1 MRNSSVTEKIK
12 CQKID
17 KYFYRSPEGKILK
30 YSHYCIEKN
39 CKTESSYNYEKL
51 KPIYC
56 VKHKLD
62 KMVNVKRGHKLC
74 IDCEKGYLNKCNTP
88 KCKYTIKNYKNGTR
102 YMKLKIIKYLK
113 ENYIAFYMCR
123 ICSEIVDKEHFFT
136 EEHIEKFNSAC
147 KIKIDK
153 SLEESF
159 ITIKCKF
166 IDTRYN
172 YIYTDLYFK
181 KHIKD
186 IILKNINTNK
196 FYKSYIHK
204 KNILEFNQGK
214 RDPMYISERH
224 DSNDIL
230 YDIENIEHLEENKER
245 NLKPYL
251 IKYSS
256 MDYDYKIKKMY
267 QDIDKVNFK
276 ESGNSI
282 YYINSSGC
290 DIHILECE
298 LLKGSNYNFEKI
310 PKLFYNSKVISVIK
324 NKDEK
329 CFIYNYI
336 RKFLNNVNKHQDR
349 VSLKD
354 KEIVKKLEEELNFNF
369 DNVKIKD
376 LSKIENLLETN
387 IYVYSCD
394 KNLKNRLP
402 VYKSDKNYEKYL
414 DLLLYEEHY
423 MNIKNISRFFFPNE
437 NNKIYFCRNCC
448 NKMYSQKKFIEHQ
461 QFCETNKTQIIITI
475 SQNKYL
481 QFKNLQNTIQH
492 NFICYADIESQ
503 MIFNDNVY
511 EHEHLMSGYYLH
523 CIDPKYS
530 KKVKLF
536 DNLEDF
542 RDNLINELDYIKNVN
557 KYKLNF
563 DIDMN
568 NFNKK
573 EFNKVENRVN
583 IVIKN
588 SMKIIIIEKLL

>member
-1 MRNSSVTEKIK
+1 MRDSSVTEKIK
-12 CQKID
+12 CRKID
-17 KYFYRSPEGKILK
+17 KYFYRNPEGEILK

-39 CKTESSYNYEKL
+39 CKTESSYNYENL

-62 KMVNVKRGHKLC
+62 KMINVKRGHKLC
-74 IDCEKGYLNKCNTP
+74 KNCEKSYLNKCNTP
-88 KCKYTIKNYKNGTR
+88 KCKYTIKNYKNGTK

-113 ENYIAFYMCR
+113 ENNIEFYMCR
-123 ICSEIVDKEHFFT
+123 ICTQIVDKNHFFT
-136 EEHIEKFNSAC
+136 QEHIEKFYSAC

-153 SLEESF
+153 SLKESF

-230 YDIENIEHLEENKER
+230 YDIENIEHLEDNKER

-256 MDYDYKIKKMY
+256 MDYDYKIEKMNK
-267 QDIDKVNFK
+267 DLSKVNFK
-276 ESGNSI
+276 ESGDSI

-310 PKLFYNSKVISVIK
+310 PKLFYNSKVISVIT

-336 RKFLNNVNKHQDR
+336 KKFLNNINKHQER
-349 VSLKD
+349 ISLKD
-354 KEIVKKLEEELNFNF
+354 KEICKNLEDELNFNF
-369 DNVKIKD
+369 DNAK
-376 LSKIENLLETN
+376 LR
-387 IYVYSCD
+387 IY
-394 KNLKNRLP
+394 LKL
-402 VYKSDKNYEKYL
+402 
-414 DLLLYEEHY
+414 
-423 MNIKNISRFFFPNE
+423 
-437 NNKIYFCRNCC
+437 KIYW
-448 NKMYSQKKFIEHQ
+448 KQILMFI
-461 QFCETNKTQIIITI
+461 F
-475 SQNKYL
+475 
-481 QFKNLQNTIQH
+481 
-492 NFICYADIESQ
+492 
-503 MIFNDNVY
+503 
-511 EHEHLMSGYYLH
+511 
-523 CIDPKYS
+523 
-530 KKVKLF
+530 
-536 DNLEDF
+536 
-542 RDNLINELDYIKNVN
+542 
-557 KYKLNF
+557 
-563 DIDMN
+563 
-568 NFNKK
+568 
-573 EFNKVENRVN
+573 
-583 IVIKN
+583 VIK
-588 SMKIIIIEKLL
+588 I